1 MYARIMHGRPV
12 CDVAE
17 SEHYPLLQ
25 YVRTSEWTHC
35 LFISLK
41 HTSAVPSL
49 VVAVAVTPSSS
60 AQGQSSR
67 DIAEVDVTVPTFD
80 VDDEDVPEVRFV
92 GGKYSHLGQM
102 MSYLLYLQ

>member
-1 MYARIMHGRPV
+1 MRASCMAALFATSLKASTIFYY
-12 CDVAE
+12 
-17 SEHYPLLQ
+17 ST
-25 YVRTSEWTHC
+25 YVLEWTHC